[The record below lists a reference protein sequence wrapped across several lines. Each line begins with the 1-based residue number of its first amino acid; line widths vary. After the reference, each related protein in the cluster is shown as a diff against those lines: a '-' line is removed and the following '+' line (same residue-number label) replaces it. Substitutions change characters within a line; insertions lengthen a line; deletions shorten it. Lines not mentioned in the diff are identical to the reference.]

1 MDLVGGILLGALSPV
16 CCLAQYVV
24 WPSMLFCTACCWA
37 TCLGLFFSW
46 TKYPWSLARLIG
58 LIHLRFQISHDIGK
72 TIRNIVIFL

>member
-16 CCLAQYVV
+16 CCLDQYVV
-24 WPSMLFCTACCWA
+24 WHSVSFCTACCWA